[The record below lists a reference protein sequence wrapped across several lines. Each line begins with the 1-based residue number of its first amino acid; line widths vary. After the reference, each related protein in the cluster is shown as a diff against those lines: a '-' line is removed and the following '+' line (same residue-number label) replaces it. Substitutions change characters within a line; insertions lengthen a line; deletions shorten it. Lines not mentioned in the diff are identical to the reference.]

1 MTAARWTRAAVVFRA
16 GVSSVTLRRYSLFS
30 GRVVD
35 RRSESR
41 GRSPHYHLLLE
52 GGGQR
57 FRVAVNT
64 RSGTSHS
71 RRSDLLYF
79 ADDDFRHV
87 VTQRLSAV
95 DDGEHHV
102 ESRPGGLALDYQRG
116 GMFDRRHMRRIPASI
131 PGPGNDLVDELD
143 FSIERSLADSTSRLH
158 AYGSRW
164 GPEHHTS
171 DQVFG
176 FRPGNG
182 IHDVH
187 MNQGNRDEH
196 WHDNGIW
203 SDGGLIFQW
212 REPGPG
218 RWSAIFLAFQ
228 TQSWLTDDR
237 GHPTPNPEHDHGRS
251 PAGNGDASPLARIV
265 AAFVH
270 PNDEKAGVE
279 HVSIRND
286 SHEPLSV
293 SGWRL
298 LNRAGDATLLEG
310 VVPERTVRRF
320 ELRHNIPLS
329 SRGGMIRLVD
339 DEGEEVDG
347 VSYTRHEVRRKHG
360 SLTF

>member
-1 MTAARWTRAAVVFRA
+1 
-16 GVSSVTLRRYSLFS
+16 
-30 GRVVD
+30 
-35 RRSESR
+35 
-41 GRSPHYHLLLE
+41 LLE
-52 GGGQR
+52 GGSQR

-71 RRSDLLYF
+71 QKSALLYL
-79 ADDDFRHV
+79 ADDDFRHE
-87 VTQRLSAV
+87 VTRRLSTV
-95 DDGEHHV
+95 DDGEHHL

-116 GMFDRRHMRRIPASI
+116 GMFNRRHMRQIPPSI
-131 PGPGNDLVDELD
+131 PGPDNDLVDELD
-143 FSIERSLADSTSRLH
+143 SYVEGLLGDSTSRLH
-158 AYGSRW
+158 AFGSRW
-164 GPEHHTS
+164 GPEHRTP

-196 WHDNGIW
+196 WHDNGTW

-212 REPGPG
+212 RGSGPD

-228 TQSWLTDDR
+228 TQSWQTDDR
-237 GHPTPNPEHDHGRS
+237 GQPTPYLEHDVRRWS
-251 PAGNGDASPLARIV
+251 PRDSHPAPIRIV
-265 AAFVH
+265 AAYVH

-286 SHEPLSV
+286 SHESVSV

-298 LNRAGDATLLEG
+298 LNRNGDATDLEG
-310 VVPERTVRRF
+310 VMSPRSVRRF
-320 ELRHNIPLS
+320 ELRHDVPLS

-339 DEGEEVDG
+339 NEGEEVDG
-347 VSYTRHEVRRKHG
+347 VSYTRHEVRRKRG